1 MSESP
6 TTLTPSGAVV
16 VRPRGRLTF
25 GVAPELRNQ
34 LRGLIA
40 GGRNR
45 LVVDLGEVQSTD
57 SSGIA
62 VLIDGLKTAR
72 RAGGDLRISGAN
84 DKVRAAIE
92 LTNLNQVLKSY
103 PTAEEAFDVEDHDR

>member
-1 MSESP
+1 MSKSP
-6 TTLTPSGAVV
+6 TTLTQSGAVV
-16 VRPRGRLTF
+16 VRPEGRLTF

-34 LRGLIA
+34 LRALVASGS
-40 GGRNR
+40 NR
-45 LVVDLGEVQSTD
+45 LVVDLSGVPSTD

-72 RAGGDLRISGAN
+72 RAGGDLRIAAAN

-103 PTAEEAFDVEDHDR
+103 ATAEEAFSDAE